1 MCHDRD
7 ARGEGAVQGFLLF
20 GDFSWQEEVLAGSM
34 ECVLGVLLLPWDP
47 CQIKGTDATA
57 FYVTDPRSGLPGRTG
72 LWAGTGPLL
81 RWPSVSPL
89 PPSPDKPHRE
99 KAGET
104 RSPNPVAC
112 ACTQLLKIKSPNCG
126 SSITGNRKCIE
137 CGQQWEGAGQT
148 HFDSCMTMS
157 SGCTRTTLAANA
169 IITPISQMRKP
180 RLGETGDLE
189 SISDGLA
196 I

>member
-1 MCHDRD
+1 MESSCFLGIP
-7 ARGEGAVQGFLLF
+7 ARLRAQMPLLSMSQIPDLACLGGLGCGQGQ
-20 GDFSWQEEVLAGSM
+20 GPFSG
-34 ECVLGVLLLPWDP
+34 
-47 CQIKGTDATA
+47 
-57 FYVTDPRSGLPGRTG
+57 
-72 LWAGTGPLL
+72 GPLSCL
-81 RWPSVSPL
+81 SLLVQANL
-89 PPSPDKPHRE
+89 IE
-99 KAGET
+99 KNAGET

-157 SGCTRTTLAANA
+157 SGCTRTTLAASA